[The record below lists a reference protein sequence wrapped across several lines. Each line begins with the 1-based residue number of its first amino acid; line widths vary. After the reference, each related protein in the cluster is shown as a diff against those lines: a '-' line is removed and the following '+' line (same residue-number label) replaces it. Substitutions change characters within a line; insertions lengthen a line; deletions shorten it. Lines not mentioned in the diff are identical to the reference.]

1 MAEHEAQIC
10 PKCSTLLTLKYSRF
24 TEETLPRCEK
34 CDVWY
39 DDDLLELEQQ
49 RREKR
54 LAEKDEKLKE
64 SKRKEDSNPLE
75 IQNDTNRLLQQI
87 EENTRRTK
95 EVSEK
100 FLFWF
105 ITLPLVIGAIILIIQ
120 GCD

>member
-1 MAEHEAQIC
+1 MDEHEAQIC
-10 PKCSTLLTLKYSRF
+10 PKCSTLLTIKFSQTPDY
-24 TEETLPRCEK
+24 CEK
-34 CDVWY
+34 CGFWY
-39 DDDLLELEQQ
+39 DDDLLGLEQQ
-49 RREKR
+49 RR
-54 LAEKDEKLKE
+54 EKDEKLKE

>member
-1 MAEHEAQIC
+1 MNEHEAQIC
-10 PKCSTLLTLKYSRF
+10 PKCSTLLIIKYSQ
-24 TEETLPRCEK
+24 TADYCEECG
-34 CDVWY
+34 VWY
-39 DDDLLELEQQ
+39 DDDSLGVEQQ
-49 RREKR
+49 RRVE
-54 LAEKDEKLKE
+54 EGDPIE
-64 SKRKEDSNPLE
+64 SS
-75 IQNDTNRLLQQI
+75 QNDANQLLRQI